1 MGAVNIIDRTMFY
14 RRLVAVTVLCFII
27 IFALFCGFLIGRKTK
42 HCARVES
49 PPTSTATTNQT
60 RSWCVAKPGTS
71 PNMLQQNADYACNY
85 VNCSIIE
92 QGGVCFYVEDK
103 LVFASVVMNLYYKS
117 EGSNS
122 WNCNF
127 AGTGMITLTD
137 PSLDRCVYA

>member
-49 PPTSTATTNQT
+49 PPTSAATTNQT

-71 PNMLQQNADYACNY
+71 PDMLEQNTVYACNY
-85 VNCSIIE
+85 VDCSIIR
-92 QGGVCFYVEDK
+92 QGGVCFDAPNK
-103 LVFASVVMNLYYKS
+103 LVLASVVMNTYYKR

-122 WNCNF
+122 WNCDF
-127 AGTGMITLTD
+127 AGTGMISSTD
-137 PSLDRCVYA
+137 PSM